1 VLVKINKLSLN
12 RYPSVTSQDT
22 T

>member
-12 RYPSVTSQDT
+12 KYPSVTSQDT